1 MQIKLIIVDVVV
13 ACFIF
18 LQQSIASQQK
28 RESKGFDRAK
38 WPNGLKYYGSP
49 NNKGKN

>member
-1 MQIKLIIVDVVV
+1 MLLLH
-13 ACFIF
+13 AYLPTTEYSFT
-18 LQQSIASQQK
+18 AK
-28 RESKGFDRAK
+28 RESKGFNRAK